1 MESDLEGTW
10 YNELNS
16 CLTILS
22 ALDGQLT
29 GTYESEV
36 GNADATYVMSGR
48 YDSSANGRTLGWTV
62 SWYNSTNGS
71 SESTTTWSG
80 QYQVDTETLVPQ
92 ILTSWLLTVQTTQN
106 DNWNSTNL
114 GFDTFTKT
122 QPSPQVILKAKQCGR
137 CSHPKSASSSK

>member
-1 MESDLEGTW
+1 MESSLQGTW

-29 GTYESEV
+29 GTYESLV
-36 GNADATYVMSGR
+36 GDARYKYEMSGR
-48 YDSSANGRTLGWTV
+48 YDKSSTGRTIGWTV
-62 SWYNSTNGS
+62 AWNNSTGS
-71 SESTTTWSG
+71 SKSTTTWSG
-80 QYQVDTETLVPQ
+80 QLQVDTESSEPH
-92 ILTSWLLTVQTTQN
+92 ILTTWLLTAQKTPDN
-106 DNWNSTNL
+106 NWNSTHV

-122 QPSPQVILKAKQCGR
+122 QPSPQVIMKAKQCGR